1 VLEEIEVLSWTA
13 NLAPAVRNWADGVV
27 VLTCGVGGGRGGR
40 FYRIG
45 EVRRNKQTGTG
56 LMDGIVGKKIS
67 MLDKLETYFRWIEN
81 VLATATDHTCSNII
95 SRED

>member
-13 NLAPAVRNWADGVV
+13 NLAPTMRNWADGVFA

-56 LMDGIVGKKIS
+56 LMDVIVGK
-67 MLDKLETYFRWIEN
+67 FFQ
-81 VLATATDHTCSNII
+81 C
-95 SRED
+95 